1 MSRSGEDCKALRL
14 IVWLSINL
22 VDGRKR
28 RMLYLALNNFIK
40 CYKLNLNKESINFV
54 KPFRKHFP
62 QQQQQQLPV
71 SEMVMN

>member
-1 MSRSGEDCKALRL
+1 MSRSGEDFKALRL
-14 IVWLSINL
+14 TVWLSINL

-28 RMLYLALNNFIK
+28 RMPYLDLNNFIN
-40 CYKLNLNKESINFV
+40 CYMLNVNMESINLV
-54 KPFRKHFP
+54 KPSSRYFP